1 MIKVSKFNERI
12 TILKMTKKK
21 NEFFE
26 WVETY
31 EPMTTIWC
39 SIKQQYF
46 REYVESVGTILENT
60 MNFSI
65 RYEQRFELDQSMRV
79 RFKGNDYEIVT
90 ILEGSFDRD
99 YTTIVAKRL

>member
-1 MIKVSKFNERI
+1 MIPTQRFNERI
-12 TILKMTKKK
+12 TILKMEKSK

-31 EPMTTIWC
+31 VPLTTIWC

-46 REYVESVGTILENT
+46 REYTETIGTILENT

-65 RYEQRFELDQSMRV
+65 RYEQRFELNQSMRIE
-79 RFKGNDYEIVT
+79 FKGNQYEIVT
-90 ILEGSFDRD
+90 ILEGSYAQDF
-99 YTTIVAKRL
+99 TTIVAKRV